1 MVDRRRRAAVLL
13 SVALMLI
20 GWMGPAYAEKI
31 GVLSLTGFLSDSPLA
46 AALLAQSFW
55 ALLAFLPLAGA
66 KSYRLPPLGA
76 AWFTAGVVALLS
88 VVTHAMWYKSM
99 TGTTPAINTLLWNL
113 DILSALC
120 LEAALTLQLPP
131 RPVAL
136 GGCITLLGTTVALQ
150 TTSGTNTW
158 WGCLLCFL
166 ATTQFSAITIY
177 ISRCLDQKCNLLIF
191 MYMEGL
197 LSLAALGV
205 LTLLQ
210 VAAPPLSSAWFNWP
224 AKTSIFLGLS
234 HLMLSV
240 GWFSSAAFLGAAATA
255 QAATLSLPIS
265 LALDAA
271 LLRASVS
278 QVQLAGS
285 FFVVLGLWVGHQS
298 GAPKEADPL
307 KAQVYGASSELLAL
321 RYSFASLGM
330 LRFFGQCAP
339 SARRARRVADMVNVT
354 SAPCSNIRCAAAS
367 VKEDGKRVQVEFTDG
382 AEFELHGL
390 WLRDACR
397 DENFVSEVAGERYLT
412 RTAFKEKQS
421 HADGK
426 VADAKVVEGSLQV
439 KWANEG
445 SLSEVASIFPSNFL
459 RTYAGVV
466 GRHLKGDRHHTSK
479 EAYRWLEPY
488 SGFKGAPAPDLK
500 LKSLFK
506 SDNFFQRRD
515 YKAVINSDESN
526 LEMAQALVRHGVV
539 IMENVPTPVAQA
551 KDNSVLLNFVDQCLG
566 GMQKDP
572 ARKDPNWVIQKKADA
587 LSVSYS
593 QEKRL
598 NNHTDQ
604 SVPAHGIPAL
614 LLVVNYVS
622 GSGYNTLVDG
632 YAVAEALRERDP
644 NAFRLLSTYGN
655 CQERDFVRSRV
666 DSVQEGTQTMLI
678 NTKQPII
685 NTDDKGNVIR
695 VQFNEVFRTPTT
707 IPFDDFEDWYRA
719 YYLWNDMIHSPEF
732 EVEVSLGQG
741 QMLILDNWRVLHG
754 RAGGRSSS
762 DRVIMGG
769 TVVREAF
776 MSRAIRLM
784 GAYYPIADYA
794 AHQPE

>member
-307 KAQVYGASSELLAL
+307 KEPLLA
-321 RYSFASLGM
+321 
-330 LRFFGQCAP
+330 
-339 SARRARRVADMVNVT
+339 
-354 SAPCSNIRCAAAS
+354 
-367 VKEDGKRVQVEFTDG
+367 
-382 AEFELHGL
+382 
-390 WLRDACR
+390 
-397 DENFVSEVAGERYLT
+397 
-412 RTAFKEKQS
+412 
-421 HADGK
+421 
-426 VADAKVVEGSLQV
+426 
-439 KWANEG
+439 
-445 SLSEVASIFPSNFL
+445 
-459 RTYAGVV
+459 
-466 GRHLKGDRHHTSK
+466 
-479 EAYRWLEPY
+479 
-488 SGFKGAPAPDLK
+488 
-500 LKSLFK
+500 
-506 SDNFFQRRD
+506 
-515 YKAVINSDESN
+515 
-526 LEMAQALVRHGVV
+526 
-539 IMENVPTPVAQA
+539 
-551 KDNSVLLNFVDQCLG
+551 
-566 GMQKDP
+566 
-572 ARKDPNWVIQKKADA
+572 
-587 LSVSYS
+587 
-593 QEKRL
+593 
-598 NNHTDQ
+598 
-604 SVPAHGIPAL
+604 
-614 LLVVNYVS
+614 
-622 GSGYNTLVDG
+622 
-632 YAVAEALRERDP
+632 
-644 NAFRLLSTYGN
+644 
-655 CQERDFVRSRV
+655 
-666 DSVQEGTQTMLI
+666 
-678 NTKQPII
+678 
-685 NTDDKGNVIR
+685 
-695 VQFNEVFRTPTT
+695 
-707 IPFDDFEDWYRA
+707 
-719 YYLWNDMIHSPEF
+719 
-732 EVEVSLGQG
+732 
-741 QMLILDNWRVLHG
+741 
-754 RAGGRSSS
+754 
-762 DRVIMGG
+762 
-769 TVVREAF
+769 
-776 MSRAIRLM
+776 
-784 GAYYPIADYA
+784 
-794 AHQPE
+794 